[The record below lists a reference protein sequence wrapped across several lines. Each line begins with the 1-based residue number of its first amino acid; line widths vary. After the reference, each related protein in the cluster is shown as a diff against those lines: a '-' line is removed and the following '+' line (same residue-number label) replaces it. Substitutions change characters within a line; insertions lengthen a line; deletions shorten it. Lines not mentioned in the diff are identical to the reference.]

1 MHLRLHALLLLPLS
15 IITATLADFLGPTY
29 PPPIDLSSN
38 KSLVAASWKNLTLVF
53 DTYLKGN
60 HSSTNTSTSEALC
73 GVELVAFSAGLFSI
87 HDRAASKLQ
96 YHYTSPEIA
105 NATQGTTH
113 VDGDS
118 IYRIASVSKLFTVF
132 AGLLELTN
140 EDWNRPLTDV
150 LPGLADYE
158 STRSG
163 PNGTATAAAAAEDD
177 EDEPVY
183 RIQWDKI
190 TPWALASQLA
200 GVPTLGVVLYDVL
213 YPYVASI
220 RLGLNATNPGTEF
233 GIPPV
238 NISELGPCWDAK
250 YGTAELPL
258 CPADDFVLTE
268 RSQPPTFLP
277 WTTPAYSDDGFM
289 LLGIAI
295 SKITGKSIAT
305 IYRESIFERLGMTSS
320 ISSIASDNAK
330 LARSVIA
337 GDFAVFSADG
347 GFTTPSGGLFST
359 INDLAKFGIAILN
372 STLFPTT
379 PDLTRKWIKPISH
392 TASLSYSV
400 GAPWEIIRYIHPDTG
415 KVTDL
420 YTKLG
425 DSGNYGACLVLIPD
439 YNAGF
444 SLLETSSD
452 AGRST
457 VGLLLLDYITEAIL
471 PALEA
476 QAAAEA
482 VRNYV
487 GEYVSTDPAKL
498 NSSVTV
504 VYLNANESSST
515 GPGLAISSW
524 ISNGTDVLSSLFQ
537 QGIKPRLLPSII
549 MSPPPTAAAAADN
562 NKKLVKNVR
571 RKVAFQLST
580 NRQTNT
586 YTAAAANEL
595 GLGIK
600 IGPFSGEYVTNF
612 DWLSVDGTR
621 YGGIALQLFV
631 FDLDDAQGGYA
642 TALIPAVTRAKLQ
655 RKK

>member
-1 MHLRLHALLLLPLS
+1 MYLRPHALLLLPLC
-15 IITATLADFLGPTY
+15 IITAILADFLGPTY
-29 PPPIDLSSN
+29 PAPIDLSSN
-38 KSLVAASWKNLTLVF
+38 KSLVAASWKNLTSVF
-53 DTYLKGN
+53 DAYLKGN
-60 HSSTNTSTSEALC
+60 QSSTNTSTSEALS
-73 GVELVAFSAGLFSI
+73 GVELVTFSAGLFSI
-87 HDRAASKLQ
+87 HDPAASKLQ

-105 NATQGTTH
+105 NATQGTTL

-118 IYRIASVSKLFTVF
+118 IYRTASVSKLFTVF
-132 AGLLELTN
+132 AGLLELTD

-150 LPGLADYE
+150 IPGLADFE
-158 STRSG
+158 SARSG
-163 PNGTATAAAAAEDD
+163 PNGTAAAAAEDD

-200 GVPTLGVVLYDVL
+200 GVPTLGVPTYDLLYQ
-213 YPYVASI
+213 YVASI
-220 RLGLNATNPGTEF
+220 LLGLNATNPETEY
-233 GIPPV
+233 GLPPV
-238 NISELGPCWDAK
+238 NISELGPCWDSK
-250 YGTAELPL
+250 YVTAGVLV
-258 CPADDFVLTE
+258 CPADEFVLAE

-295 SKITGKSIAT
+295 SKIRGKSIAT
-305 IYRESIFERLGMTSS
+305 IYRESIFEPLGMTSS
-320 ISSIASDNAK
+320 NSSVASDKAK

-337 GDFAVFSADG
+337 GDFAFYSIDS
-347 GFTTPSGGLFST
+347 GFTIPSGGIFST

-379 PDLTRKWIKPISH
+379 PELTRKWMKPISH

-425 DSGNYGACLVLIPD
+425 DSGNYGGCLVLIPD

-444 SLLETSSD
+444 SLLETSSNP
-452 AGRST
+452 ALRSV
-457 VGLLLLDYITEAIL
+457 VGTLLLDYITEAIL

-524 ISNGTDVLSSLFQ
+524 ISNGTDVLAARFQ
-537 QGIKPRLLPSII
+537 QGIKPRLLPTII
-549 MSPPPTAAAAADN
+549 SPPPAAAADN
-562 NKKLVKNVR
+562 KKKLVKNVR
-571 RKVAFQLST
+571 RKVAFQLSK
-580 NRQTNT
+580 NPQTNT
-586 YTAAAANEL
+586 YTAVAASEL
-595 GLGIK
+595 GAGK

-612 DWLSVDGTR
+612 DWLTVDQTH
-621 YGGIALQLFV
+621 YGGIGLQLFV
-631 FDLDDAQGGYA
+631 FDLDDDAQGGYA
-642 TALIPAVTRAKLQ
+642 TALSPAVTRAKLQ